1 MNIKDVEDAIINK
14 LKADITD
21 LQIEGFPEDYDQYQF
36 LHPKGAILVAYSG
49 SDYTKS
55 AVLDRVSQIQT
66 LHFDI
71 LLISRGLR
79 THTGAYTYLDQ
90 IRASLTGYQP
100 TGLSKV
106 YPTKEEFVD
115 QETGIWRYNIS
126 VSVNGRNE
134 EA

>member
-1 MNIKDVEDAIINK
+1 MNIKDVEDAIINR
-14 LKADITD
+14 LKSSITD
-21 LQIEGFPEDYDQYQF
+21 LQIEGFPEDFDQYQF
-36 LHPKGAILVAYSG
+36 IHPKGAILVAYSG

-55 AVLDRVSQIQT
+55 AVLDRISQVQT

-79 THTGAYTYLDQ
+79 THTGAYAYLDS

-100 TGLSKV
+100 TGLSKIWL
-106 YPTKEEFVD
+106 TKEEFVD
-115 QETGIWRYNIS
+115 EQTGIWRYSIS

-134 EA
+134 E